1 MNIKLKYTIFIL
13 HSTLVLGNM
22 YKQNKSANTRSP
34 TAQQNLEWNIKL
46 EESLKKERLKHDKQK
61 RQIDSIQK
69 AKEGIPEII
78 FGTLY

>member
-13 HSTLVLGNM
+13 HSALVLGNM
-22 YKQNKSANTRSP
+22 YKQNNSAKTRSP
-34 TAQQNLEWNIKL
+34 IAQQNLEWNIKL
-46 EESLKKERLKHDKQK
+46 EESLKKEGLKHYKQK